1 MVVGG
6 CWRKGILQTLEGSN
20 FPWIKNARL
29 AACFPKSTL
38 AMAGMGTS
46 PGAGPGAVGGLVGI
60 WDPAPN
66 VHEWQLVS

>member
-1 MVVGG
+1 M
-6 CWRKGILQTLEGSN
+6 LEEGYPADFGREQ
-20 FPWIKNARL
+20 FPFLDKNARL